1 MLRTSLRQ
9 PISPVRVKRFLFL
22 LVVLSAIS
30 GCAHSPRVSKTPA
43 SQPTYNNFA
52 IPQAA
57 VQSSAGFYHTVQ
69 KGQTIYRIAK
79 NYGLDWHELAF
90 ANNISDPSALEVG
103 QKILIPG
110 HQSYE
115 KRARSSA
122 GPLTTSAIRRLV
134 GPPRSRSDWRTIT
147 LHHSGT
153 HKGGAKAFHR
163 DHTRRHMGGLFY
175 HFVIGNGS
183 STPDGALEVG
193 FRWKK
198 QIIANRP
205 HDIQICLVGDFN
217 SDDVSDAQ
225 FSTMVQLVKM
235 LQSDYGI
242 SVSSVRRHDDVP
254 GKNTECPGAKFPFSK
269 ILSYLSRSGSI
280 HSQ

>member
-1 MLRTSLRQ
+1 MQTS
-9 PISPVRVKRFLFL
+9 
-22 LVVLSAIS
+22 
-30 GCAHSPRVSKTPA
+30 G
-43 SQPTYNNFA
+43 
-52 IPQAA
+52 
-57 VQSSAGFYHTVQ
+57 GFYHTVQ

-110 HQSYE
+110 RQAYQRPAASVG
-115 KRARSSA
+115 
-122 GPLTTSAIRRLV
+122 GPLTADAIRRLV
-134 GPPRSRSDWRTIT
+134 GPRRIKSDWRTIT

-153 HKGGAKAFHR
+153 HKGGAKAFDR

-198 QIIANRP
+198 QKIANRP
-205 HDIQICLVGDFN
+205 YDIQICLVGDFN
-217 SDDVSDAQ
+217 DDQVSDAQ
-225 FSTMVQLVKM
+225 YSTLIQLVRM
-235 LQSDYGI
+235 LQDDYGI
-242 SVSSVRRHDDVP
+242 SSSRIRRHDDIP
-254 GKNTECPGAKFPFSK
+254 GKNTECPGRNFPFSR
-269 ILSYLSRSGSI
+269 ILSDASTGGSLRAR
-280 HSQ
+280 